1 MAREAVPEPWRSFLS
16 EIDQATTQD
25 LILHCIGGFAVSV
38 HYGLDRPTGDIDVV
52 EVKPAGAKE
61 WLART
66 AGRGSPLHRKH
77 RVYLQI
83 VTVASV
89 PDAYEGRLTEV
100 FPGTFQRL
108 RLLVLDPYDLVLS
121 KLARNLDVDA
131 EDAKYLAQSQRL
143 DLGVLESRYKN
154 ELRPII
160 IGPLDRHD
168 QTLRLW
174 LEAIREERDN
184 GKG

>member
-1 MAREAVPEPWRSFLS
+1 MPREADLGPWRSFLS
-16 EIDQATTQD
+16 AIDQAATED
-25 LILHCIGGFAVSV
+25 LILHCIGGFAVTLY
-38 HYGLDRPTGDIDVV
+38 YGLDRATGDIDVV
-52 EVKPAGAKE
+52 EVKPAEAKE

-66 AGRGSPLHRKH
+66 AGQGSPLHRKH
-77 RVYLQI
+77 KVCLQV

-89 PDAYEGRLTEV
+89 PDSYEHRLTEV
-100 FPGTFQRL
+100 FPGTFKRL
-108 RLLVLDPYDLVLS
+108 RLFVLDPYDLVLS
-121 KLARNLDVDA
+121 KLARNLDVDV
-131 EDAKYLAQSQRL
+131 EDVKYLARSQRL
-143 DLGVLESRYKN
+143 DLDVLESRYKN

-174 LEAIREERDN
+174 LEAIREERDK